1 MLLLRGTGQGVSTD
15 ILIKNVR
22 FVDAPWQH
30 SGDLFIHDGRIQAI
44 GHRLDISDVP
54 IIQGDGRTL
63 LPGFVDLH
71 AHFRDP
77 GFTYKEDILP
87 GNRAAAAGGYT
98 AVSVMA
104 NTDPVCDCPDVARYV
119 HSKAREAGLV
129 ELFPVGAI
137 TCGLQGETLSDMEG
151 LAPYVWAFSD
161 DGSGVQRNDVML
173 SACQKAA
180 SVGRLLIEHCET
192 QGIEDR
198 ALSEALMVA
207 RDLIFSRYTGC
218 RLHVAHVSTARAVEM
233 IDRAKRNNARV
244 TCEVTPHHLCIDE
257 ETDYTV
263 NPRLANRAT
272 RQTLLQAL
280 VDEQIDAIA
289 TDHAPHTLKDKADG
303 IPGISGIETAFPLLY
318 SHLVKSGRLTLSQ
331 LSRSMSLNPA
341 RILSLSKGALT
352 HGHDGDIVLIEEDES
367 FTVSEN
373 SLVSK
378 GKNTPLLG
386 TTLSGRIWATIHKG
400 EMIFIDGNIK
410 GRDFDDYRQVI

>member
-22 FVDAPWQH
+22 LVDASWQH

-44 GHRLDISDVP
+44 GHRLDIPGVP

-77 GFTYKEDILP
+77 GFTHKEDILS
-87 GNRAAAAGGYT
+87 GSRAAAAGGYT

-104 NTDPVCDCPDVARYV
+104 NTDPVCDCPDVARHV
-119 HSKAREAGLV
+119 HAKAREAGLV

-137 TCGLQGETLSDMEG
+137 TCGLQGETLSNMEG
-151 LAPYVWAFSD
+151 LGPHVWAFSD
-161 DGSGVQRNDVML
+161 DGFGVQRDDVML

-180 SVGRLLIEHCET
+180 SLGRPLIEHCET

-198 ALSEALMVA
+198 TLSEVLMVA
-207 RDLIFSRYTGC
+207 RDLAFSHYTDC
-218 RLHVAHVSTARAVEM
+218 RLHVAHVSTARTVEM
-233 IDRAKRNNARV
+233 IDRAKRNNTQV

-272 RQTLLQAL
+272 RETLLQAL

-289 TDHAPHTLKDKADG
+289 TDHAPHTSADKENG
-303 IPGISGIETAFPLLY
+303 LPGISGIETAFALLY
-318 SHLVKSGRLTLSQ
+318 SHLVKSGKISLPQ
-331 LSRSMSLNPA
+331 LSRTMSLNPA
-341 RILSLSKGALT
+341 HILNLSKGELQI
-352 HGHDGDIVLIEEDES
+352 GYDGDVVLIEEDES
-367 FTVSEN
+367 FTLSEEMF
-373 SLVSK
+373 VSK
-378 GKNTPLLG
+378 GKNTPLMG
-386 TTLSGRIWATIHKG
+386 TSLTGKIWTTIHKG
-400 EMIFIDGNIK
+400 EIIFIDGNIK

>member
-1 MLLLRGTGQGVSTD
+1 VSTD
-15 ILIKNVR
+15 ILIRNVR
-22 FVDAPWQH
+22 FVDASRQD
-30 SGDLFIHDGRIQAI
+30 SGDLFIHDGRIQGI
-44 GHRLDISDVP
+44 GHRLNISGVP

-77 GFTYKEDILP
+77 GFTHKEDILS
-87 GNRAAAAGGYT
+87 GSRAAAAGGYT

-119 HSKAREAGLV
+119 QEKAIEAGLV
-129 ELFPVGAI
+129 EIFPVGAL
-137 TCGLQGETLSDMEG
+137 TCGLQGETLSDMED
-151 LAPYVWAFSD
+151 LAPYAWAFSD
-161 DGSGVQRNDVML
+161 DGFGVQRDDVML

-180 SVGRLLIEHCET
+180 SLGRPLIEHCET
-192 QGIEDR
+192 EGIEDHS
-198 ALSEALMVA
+198 LSEALMVA
-207 RDLIFSRYTGC
+207 RDLIFSHYTDC
-218 RLHVAHVSTARAVEM
+218 RLHVAHVSTARTVEM
-233 IDRAKRNNARV
+233 IDQAKRNNARV

-263 NPRLANRAT
+263 NPRLTNRPT
-272 RQTLLQAL
+272 REILLQAL

-289 TDHAPHTLKDKADG
+289 TDHAPHTLKDKVNG

-318 SHLVKSGRLTLSQ
+318 SRLVKPGKLSLSQ
-331 LSRSMSLNPA
+331 LSRAMSLNPA
-341 RILSLSKGALT
+341 RILNLSKGALT
-352 HGHDGDIVLIEEDES
+352 RGHDGDIVLIEENES

-373 SLVSK
+373 SLVSR

-400 EMIFIDGNIK
+400 EIIFIDGKIK
-410 GRDFDDYRQVI
+410 GRDFDDYRQVV

>member
-1 MLLLRGTGQGVSTD
+1 VLLLRGTGQGVSSD

-22 FVDAPWQH
+22 FVDASWQH

-44 GHRLDISDVP
+44 GHRLDISGVP

-77 GFTYKEDILP
+77 GFTHKEDILS
-87 GNRAAAAGGYT
+87 GSRAAATGGYT

-119 HSKAREAGLV
+119 HAKAREAGLV

-151 LAPYVWAFSD
+151 LAPYAWAFSD
-161 DGSGVQRNDVML
+161 DGFGVQRDDVML

-180 SVGRLLIEHCET
+180 SLGRPLIEHCEA

-198 ALSEALMVA
+198 TLSEALMVA
-207 RDLIFSRYTGC
+207 RDLIFSHYTDC
-218 RLHVAHVSTARAVEM
+218 RLHVAHVSTAETVDM
-233 IDRAKRNNARV
+233 IVRAKRNNVPV

-272 RQTLLQAL
+272 RETLLQAL
-280 VDEQIDAIA
+280 VDEQIDAVA
-289 TDHAPHTLKDKADG
+289 TDHAPHTSADKENG
-303 IPGISGIETAFPLLY
+303 LPGISGIETAFALLY
-318 SHLVKSGRLTLSQ
+318 SHLVKPGKLSLSQ

-341 RILSLSKGALT
+341 RILGLSKGALAR
-352 HGHDGDIVLIEEDES
+352 GHDGDIVLIEEDES

-378 GKNTPLLG
+378 GKNTPLLE

-400 EMIFIDGNIK
+400 KIIFIDGKIR

>member
-1 MLLLRGTGQGVSTD
+1 VLLLRGTGQGVSTD

-22 FVDAPWQH
+22 LVDASWQH

-44 GHRLDISDVP
+44 GHRLDIPGVP

-77 GFTYKEDILP
+77 GFTHKEDILS
-87 GNRAAAAGGYT
+87 GSRAAAAGGYT

-104 NTDPVCDCPDVARYV
+104 NTDPVCDCPDVARHV
-119 HSKAREAGLV
+119 HAKAREAGLV

-137 TCGLQGETLSDMEG
+137 TCGLQGETLSNMEG
-151 LAPYVWAFSD
+151 LGPHVWAFSD
-161 DGSGVQRNDVML
+161 DGFGVQRDDVML

-180 SVGRLLIEHCET
+180 SLGRPLIEHCET

-198 ALSEALMVA
+198 TLSEVLMVA
-207 RDLIFSRYTGC
+207 RDLAFSHYTDC
-218 RLHVAHVSTARAVEM
+218 RLHVAHVSTARTVEM
-233 IDRAKRNNARV
+233 IDRAKRNNTQV

-272 RQTLLQAL
+272 RETLLQAL

-289 TDHAPHTLKDKADG
+289 TDHAPHTSADKENG
-303 IPGISGIETAFPLLY
+303 LPGISGIETAFALLY
-318 SHLVKSGRLTLSQ
+318 SHLVKSGKISLPQ
-331 LSRSMSLNPA
+331 LSRTMSLNPA
-341 RILSLSKGALT
+341 HILNLSKGELQI
-352 HGHDGDIVLIEEDES
+352 GYDGDVVLIEEDES
-367 FTVSEN
+367 FTLSEEMF
-373 SLVSK
+373 VSK
-378 GKNTPLLG
+378 GKNTPLMG
-386 TTLSGRIWATIHKG
+386 TSLTGKIWTTIHKG
-400 EMIFIDGNIK
+400 KIIFIDGNIK

>member
-1 MLLLRGTGQGVSTD
+1 VLLLRGTGQGVSTD

-44 GHRLDISDVP
+44 GHRLDIPDVP

-77 GFTYKEDILP
+77 GFTYKEDILS

-180 SVGRLLIEHCET
+180 SVGRPLIEHCET